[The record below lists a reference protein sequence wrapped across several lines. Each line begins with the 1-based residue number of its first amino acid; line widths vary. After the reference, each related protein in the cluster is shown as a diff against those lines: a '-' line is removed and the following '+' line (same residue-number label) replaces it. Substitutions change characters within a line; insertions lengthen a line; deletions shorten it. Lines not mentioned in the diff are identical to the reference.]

1 MDTYVIY
8 TLISVVVIIGMFA
21 LGTSVGKAMARNERI
36 FEGKLYDA
44 VNSPTVYDNHSNVSD
59 STVGSIHEPIDC
71 GQDLE
76 RHPEAEEATIRL
88 NYLRTGGSP
97 SEQRAIDYAI
107 DCIAVRIA
115 LEDFFERKEI

>member
-1 MDTYVIY
+1 MDAYVIY

-21 LGTSVGKAMARNERI
+21 LGTSVGKVMARNERI

-44 VNSPTVYDNHSNVSD
+44 VNSPTVYDKHSNVSD
-59 STVGSIHEPIDC
+59 STVGSVHEPVDC